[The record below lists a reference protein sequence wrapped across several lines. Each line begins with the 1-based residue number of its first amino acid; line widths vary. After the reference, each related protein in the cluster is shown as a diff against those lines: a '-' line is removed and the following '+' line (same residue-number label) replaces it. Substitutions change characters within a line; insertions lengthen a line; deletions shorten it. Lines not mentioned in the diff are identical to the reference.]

1 MYSSI
6 YLDSY
11 LFDFIYYTNLFIICI
26 RLYRTVIDQAGQVLY
41 EDSGSD
47 SVSMDIDDDDNQ
59 TVGCTMAHA
68 ARADFLSNSNSNDI
82 SDDDYE
88 SSCAE
93 TCYPVGVD
101 HLRPTTDKPFKMYC
115 YISPPKMYWYTLGQ
129 TVVDLAHR
137 YRQTTNNVDREL
149 TELP

>member
-6 YLDSY
+6 FLVSY

-47 SVSMDIDDDDNQ
+47 SASMDINDDDNQ
-59 TVGCTMAHA
+59 TVGCAIARAT
-68 ARADFLSNSNSNDI
+68 RADFSSNSDSNDI
-82 SDDDYE
+82 SDNDYD

-93 TCYPVGVD
+93 TCYLLV
-101 HLRPTTDKPFKMYC
+101 
-115 YISPPKMYWYTLGQ
+115 YTQ
-129 TVVDLAHR
+129 R
-137 YRQTTNNVDREL
+137 
-149 TELP
+149 